1 MPSPSERRQFRR
13 YPVQLPLLHTA
24 ITPVPTKTGAGWTRS
39 LSEGGATVELAE
51 RLRPQTIL
59 RVRLQTDRG
68 AVEVEARVAWIGGRA
83 PEGGGILHGLAFSQI
98 APEHFKTLCDVLLP
112 LALRRHTGIRLPLDL
127 AVTCQPTNPPGS
139 PLHGRTGNANRGGL
153 LLRLPRLLP
162 PGTRL
167 EVTLHTA
174 RAPLTVEGGVVWVEP
189 PEIWKPGESIGHG
202 FQFTA
207 PSWSTM
213 LSLGLLLAEP
223 E

>member
-13 YPVQLPLLHTA
+13 CPVQLPFLHTA
-24 ITPVPTKTGAGWTRS
+24 IASVPTKTGAGWTRS

-59 RVRLQTDRG
+59 QVRLQTDRG
-68 AVEVEARVAWIGGRA
+68 AVEAEARVAWIGGRA
-83 PEGGGILHGLAFSQI
+83 PEGGGVLHGLAFSRI

-127 AVTCQPTNPPGS
+127 AVTCQPTVPPGP
-139 PLHGRTGNANRGGL
+139 PLHGRTGNVNRGGL

-162 PGTRL
+162 PGTSL

-174 RAPLTVEGGVVWVEP
+174 KAPLTVEGGVVWVEP